1 MATIREV
8 LKHGAAGT
16 LLAVAV
22 QFVGSANAPAQ
33 NVDLE
38 QQILKSL
45 MPTAKPT
52 TPRVPVRSLTA
63 TPADTSRTV
72 DRQFLDTLKNRTT
85 RSLTTDE
92 REQISEI
99 AKDRPSVDIEINFD
113 YRSAKIGP
121 AAVPSVTA
129 LGKALTNPDLK
140 GSTFIL
146 AGHTDAKGGTPA
158 NQDLSEKRADSIKRY
173 LVDHF
178 KIPSSTLVTV
188 GYGKTKLKNES
199 DPLGS
204 ENRRVQIVNTEEK
217 SISER

>member
-1 MATIREV
+1 MAIIQVT
-8 LKHGAAGT
+8 LKRAAAGSMLVAAA
-16 LLAVAV
+16 LLA
-22 QFVGSANAPAQ
+22 GSANAPAQ
-33 NVDLE
+33 TVDLE

-45 MPTAKPT
+45 LPTVKPT
-52 TPRVPVRSLTA
+52 TPRPPTRSLTA

-72 DRQFLDTLKNRTT
+72 DRKFLDTVKNRST

-92 REQISEI
+92 REQIAEI

-121 AAVPSVTA
+121 AAVPSITA
-129 LGKALTNPDLK
+129 LGKALTNPELK

-146 AGHTDAKGGTPA
+146 AGHTDAKGSVPA
-158 NQDLSEKRADSIKRY
+158 NQDLSEKRADSIKHY

-178 KIPSSTLVTV
+178 KIPASTLVTV

-199 DPLGS
+199 DPFAG
-204 ENRRVQIVNTEEK
+204 ENRRVQVVNTEEK
-217 SISER
+217 SVSER